1 MSELTPSP
9 PLPEDINLVGLHGTP
24 ADGKSPDDD
33 IFFPVDT
40 PVPSLP
46 PLDENFELVST
57 SANDR
62 HRQSFNKQ
70 VFTLDS
76 GTLIVQNDPGRTS
89 MTLTSA
95 RWNKIV
101 QTLLEWGPRD
111 EEGRYVPL
119 GSIEDNKERSRLTLY
134 RQMNKHGYEW
144 AKVYKVEA
152 FQDPSTGELSHRLR
166 RICSKG
172 NNRIALPM
180 HKVFDVIHEA
190 HCNISG
196 HCGRDATYSVIK
208 ANFYN
213 VSQAMVNSFI
223 KECSVCVRRNVGRK
237 NLPGAKKPIRSTS
250 FRDRFQVD
258 LIDMRSNPQPDVYGT
273 EMKWIVTC
281 KDHFTGFTGFFAIPK
296 KEARFV
302 VHRLEEF
309 FAIIGYP
316 KLFHTD
322 NGKEFTA
329 KSILEFLKSQNP
341 TIASVT
347 GRPRTPSDQGCV
359 ENMNK
364 FGKKILHSLE
374 DEERMAGGMP
384 NWVSLLPRVTVAV
397 NSFQGKGSKSSSA
410 YEAVF
415 GLKYHHGLP
424 GTLQDLRDIH
434 TVEEYLK
441 VFPDSNMQRLANQFC
456 LEGDVEDDAETK
468 TGDTQDPD
476 ESIAKDPGPHEDKLR
491 TEEESSNDREPQD
504 DSITEDIDFSVLD
517 KMKKFNPTK
526 YGDEFNFAFPK
537 FTCND
542 CSCGILLTI
551 GDKEYFR
558 QLIKTERWWDAESIL
573 SYALLAA
580 HDAHYE
586 TNDFSVVFL
595 NASYPKETIQERQ
608 MVDLRE
614 ETDIVISLMCVKQH
628 YALLEVGVNV
638 KTINV
643 YDGLGWKLT
652 TWTDYANHVLVRC
665 KLIDAETMDNT
676 EWVTFGDK
684 LILIAKGSS
693 KEDPDVLWEMGRDV
707 FILQTDGV
715 SCGPIVTAKIFNA
728 LGIAGFGNGIGLD
741 GMMGVRCRVVKT
753 VLLLLKK
760 YMDNMDVID
769 PTSEKWCLL
778 CNEELTKPQS
788 SRFIK
793 CCSKEVH
800 GTCMTNLL
808 QLTHTPACPF
818 CKSNIPA
825 DEVIGLDVQFAAETS
840 TKDDNT
846 DHDLRSSQRSTAV
859 DNKRK
864 RQDRQAKQ
872 MIERR
877 AKYAKESGAALG
889 ALVRIGKD
897 RRDVCN
903 PRAAVGVIVDLKSGT
918 GGIKVCT
925 ENGVISQGANKKEFW
940 IPSDMYEVVVMADH
954 TDPHPFLTPKLTEIR
969 SEIIAGSFDID
980 SKEKL
985 TLQQDQKLY
994 LGMKETPK
1002 KGPSKGCQCGKGK
1015 TVRQCTRRCKCIVAG
1030 VACTSRCICNGNCSE
1045 NEHNH

>member
-1 MSELTPSP
+1 
-9 PLPEDINLVGLHGTP
+9 
-24 ADGKSPDDD
+24 
-33 IFFPVDT
+33 
-40 PVPSLP
+40 
-46 PLDENFELVST
+46 
-57 SANDR
+57 
-62 HRQSFNKQ
+62 
-70 VFTLDS
+70 
-76 GTLIVQNDPGRTS
+76 

-119 GSIEDNKERSRLTLY
+119 GSIEDNEERSRLTLY

-213 VSQAMVNSFI
+213 ISQAMVNSFI

-364 FGKKILHSLE
+364 FGKKILQSLE

-456 LEGDVEDDAETK
+456 LEGDVEDDADGDKGVTK

-586 TNDFSVVFL
+586 TNDFNVVFL

-778 CNEELTKPQS
+778 CNEELTKPQG

-800 GTCMTNLL
+800 GTCMANLL

-903 PRAAVGVIVDLKSGT
+903 PRAAIGVIVDLKSGT

-925 ENGVISQGANKKEFW
+925 EDGVISQGANKKDFW

-985 TLQQDQKLY
+985 TLQQDQKQY